1 VAASSL
7 TVSRWLLAAI
17 SSLSPFGISIMVP
30 LVPMLSLSMAHSVS
44 ELQYLFSIYVIG
56 LAVSQ
61 PIFGLITDRIGRRT
75 VLLSGFGVFV
85 LSSILLMFA
94 DTLAMMILLRFLQ
107 AVGVGVG
114 TVVARGI
121 IRDHLPPD
129 EALKAFAL
137 LTAAMGFTPVIAPVV
152 GGFLAPLLG
161 LKSVFLLLAI
171 VGAGLLLLCFHSI
184 PKDTAPDSGA
194 RHNASIKGYLSVL
207 RSRAFWGHT
216 GAFGFLQGMV
226 FTLMASGSVLF
237 EEQFGLSITRFSL
250 VWGGSAL
257 VYVLGSFLLS
267 RLSALGSP
275 RWQHTAAIGMLL
287 VSLCTAALILWQG
300 LSFGLVVVSL
310 FSSMLLSGILTPTT
324 MYGAVNA
331 VPLWSGSAAGL
342 SSSVG
347 MTMAGLFSWLGA
359 AAYETD
365 PALIMLCFGGAGC
378 GFVACWWVAHH
389 NTSSPAL

>member
-1 VAASSL
+1 MAASSL

-30 LVPMLSLSMAHSVS
+30 LVPMLSMSMAHSVS

-85 LSSILLMFA
+85 FSSILLMFA

-152 GGFLAPLLG
+152 GGFLAPLFG

-171 VGAGLLLLCFHSI
+171 LGAGLLLLCFHSI
-184 PKDTAPDSGA
+184 PSDTAPDSAA
-194 RHNASIKGYLSVL
+194 RQNASIKGYLSVL

-237 EEQFGLSITRFSL
+237 QEQFGLS
-250 VWGGSAL
+250 
-257 VYVLGSFLLS
+257 Y
-267 RLSALGSP
+267 
-275 RWQHTAAIGMLL
+275 HTFQFGMGW
-287 VSLCTAALILWQG
+287 LCTDLRAGIVSVEPT
-300 LSFGLVVVSL
+300 LSIGQS
-310 FSSMLLSGILTPTT
+310 
-324 MYGAVNA
+324 AVATRRSNRNA
-331 VPLWSGSAAGL
+331 VGFALHRYAHFVAGSDIRIG
-342 SSSVG
+342 
-347 MTMAGLFSWLGA
+347 
-359 AAYETD
+359 
-365 PALIMLCFGGAGC
+365 GGATVQ
-378 GFVACWWVAHH
+378 FDVALWHPDTDHDVWRR
-389 NTSSPAL
+389 

>member
-1 VAASSL
+1 MAASSL

-30 LVPMLSLSMAHSVS
+30 LVPMLSMSMAHSVS

-161 LKSVFLLLAI
+161 LKSVFLLLA
-171 VGAGLLLLCFHSI
+171 
-184 PKDTAPDSGA
+184 
-194 RHNASIKGYLSVL
+194 
-207 RSRAFWGHT
+207 
-216 GAFGFLQGMV
+216 
-226 FTLMASGSVLF
+226 
-237 EEQFGLSITRFSL
+237 
-250 VWGGSAL
+250 
-257 VYVLGSFLLS
+257 
-267 RLSALGSP
+267 
-275 RWQHTAAIGMLL
+275 TAAISKALPI
-287 VSLCTAALILWQG
+287 TAVQ
-300 LSFGLVVVSL
+300 
-310 FSSMLLSGILTPTT
+310 
-324 MYGAVNA
+324 
-331 VPLWSGSAAGL
+331 
-342 SSSVG
+342 
-347 MTMAGLFSWLGA
+347 
-359 AAYETD
+359 
-365 PALIMLCFGGAGC
+365 
-378 GFVACWWVAHH
+378 
-389 NTSSPAL
+389 

>member
-1 VAASSL
+1 MAASSL

-30 LVPMLSLSMAHSVS
+30 LVPMLSMSMAHSVS

-61 PIFGLITDRIGRRT
+61 PIFGFITDRIGRRT

-85 LSSILLMFA
+85 FSSILLMFA
-94 DTLAMMILLRFLQ
+94 DTLVMMILLRFLQ

-171 VGAGLLLLCFHSI
+171 LGAGLLLLCFHSI
-184 PKDTAPDSGA
+184 PRDTAPDSGA
-194 RHNASIKGYLSVL
+194 RQNVSIKGYLSVL

-237 EEQFGLSITRFSL
+237 QEQFGLSITRFSL

-257 VYVLGSFLLS
+257 IYVLGSFLLS

-275 RWQHTAAIGMLL
+275 RWQHTAAVGMLL

-300 LSFGLVVVSL
+300 LSFELVVVPL
-310 FSSMLLSGILTPTT
+310 FSSMLLSGILTPAT
-324 MYGAVNA
+324 MY
-331 VPLWSGSAAGL
+331 L
-342 SSSVG
+342 S
-347 MTMAGLFSWLGA
+347 
-359 AAYETD
+359 
-365 PALIMLCFGGAGC
+365 LI
-378 GFVACWWVAHH
+378 HI
-389 NTSSPAL
+389 

>member
-1 VAASSL
+1 
-7 TVSRWLLAAI
+7 
-17 SSLSPFGISIMVP
+17 
-30 LVPMLSLSMAHSVS
+30 MAHSVS

-61 PIFGLITDRIGRRT
+61 PIFGFITDRIGRRT

-85 LSSILLMFA
+85 FSSILLMFA
-94 DTLAMMILLRFLQ
+94 DTLVMMILLRFLQ

-129 EALKAFAL
+129 EALRAFAL

-171 VGAGLLLLCFHSI
+171 LGAGLLLLCFHSI
-184 PKDTAPDSGA
+184 PKDTAPDSGT
-194 RHNASIKGYLSVL
+194 RQNASIKGYLSVL

-237 EEQFGLSITRFSL
+237 QEQFGLSITRFSL
-250 VWGGSAL
+250 GVGW
-257 VYVLGSFLLS
+257 
-267 RLSALGSP
+267 
-275 RWQHTAAIGMLL
+275 
-287 VSLCTAALILWQG
+287 LCTDLRAGIVSVEPALSIGQ
-300 LSFGLVVVSL
+300 SAVATHR
-310 FSSMLLSGILTPTT
+310 SSR
-324 MYGAVNA
+324 N
-331 VPLWSGSAAGL
+331 AAGFA
-342 SSSVG
+342 VH
-347 MTMAGLFSWLGA
+347 
-359 AAYETD
+359 
-365 PALIMLCFGGAGC
+365 GC
-378 GFVACWWVAHH
+378 AHFVAGSVIR
-389 NTSSPAL
+389 S